1 MDSICA
7 AFAENL
13 KRIRK
18 EAGLTQEGLAREIE
32 TFPFADRIAGYFLA
46 AGCTS
51 GTTSIGLRIGR
62 AVPSRIPHLPSVGI
76 S

>member
-18 EAGLTQEGLAREIE
+18 EAGLTQEGLARELNYSVKAVSKWE
-32 TFPFADRIAGYFLA
+32 CA
-46 AGCTS
+46 TS
-51 GTTSIGLRIGR
+51 
-62 AVPSRIPHLPSVGI
+62 LPL
-76 S
+76 